1 MDKIQGLIL
10 NATTEN
16 GSISTEACYAVNS
29 EFTTTAGKLRLKN
42 IHMNTKIRLLEG
54 GELHLTGFHGT
65 LDVQSNAGALKF
77 QLDEISGKSCIVAKA
92 SKSLDLSI
100 SDWVEENAFITANAG
115 EVILNGT
122 LSHLAEKIMNCENHE
137 RLVIGDSATGTNPSL
152 TISSD
157 GPLVLGKLSWIDSF
171 NIQSQ

>member
-1 MDKIQGLIL
+1 M

-29 EFTTTAGKLRLKN
+29 KFTTTDGKLRLKN
-42 IHMNTKIRLLEG
+42 IHMNTEIRLLEG

-65 LDVQSNAGALKF
+65 LDVKSNAGALKF
-77 QLDEISGKSCIVAKA
+77 QLDEISGKNCIDAKA
-92 SKSLDLSI
+92 SKSLDVNI
-100 SDWVEENAFITANAG
+100 SDLVEENAFITANVG
-115 EVILNGT
+115 EVILNET
-122 LSHLAEKIMNCENHE
+122 LSHLAEKIVNCENHE
-137 RLVIGDSATGTNPSL
+137 QLVIGDPARGTNPSL

-157 GPLVLGKLSWIDSF
+157 GALALGKLSWIDSF